1 MKNLEKSK
9 FKYLWRAVFLKK
21 TITQHPEDKY
31 SRYNPDA
38 EWNPS
43 SFRDFQNYF
52 DGHSGEL
59 ISFELVGKDAT
70 YTVDLTRP
78 WCPMIY
84 VDERGRWGSE
94 KHTLIHREKR
104 PLRDVRIIYYRNM
117 GTTITNGVFGE
128 PRVLGYVI
136 GYQGIDENGNSRKK
150 MITVI

>member
-9 FKYLWRAVFLKK
+9 FKYLWRAVFQKK

-31 SRYNPDA
+31 SRHNPDA

-52 DGHSGEL
+52 DNHSKEL

-84 VDERGRWGSE
+84 ADERGRWGSE

-117 GTTITNGVFGE
+117 EATIVDGVFGE
-128 PRVLGYVI
+128 PRVLSYVI

>member
-1 MKNLEKSK
+1 MRNLAKSK
-9 FKYLWRAVFLKK
+9 FKYLWRANFLKK

-31 SRYNPDA
+31 SRFDPDA

-59 ISFELVGKDAT
+59 ISFELVGEDKV
-70 YTVDLTRP
+70 YTVDLTRA
-78 WCPMIY
+78 WCPIIY
-84 VDERGRWGSE
+84 VDEKGRWGSE
-94 KHTLIHREKR
+94 KHTLLHREKR

-117 GTTITNGVFGE
+117 ETTINNGLVGE

-136 GYQGIDENGNSRKK
+136 GYQGLDEKGNSRKK
-150 MITVI
+150 EIVVV

>member
-31 SRYNPDA
+31 SRHNPDA

-70 YTVDLTRP
+70 YNVDLTRP

-117 GTTITNGVFGE
+117 ETTITNGVFGE
-128 PRVLGYVI
+128 PRVLSYVI
-136 GYQGIDENGNSRKK
+136 GYQGLDENGNSRKK

>member
-9 FKYLWRAVFLKK
+9 FKYLWRAVFDKK
-21 TITQHPEDKY
+21 VITQHPEDKY
-31 SRYNPDA
+31 SKHNPDA

-52 DGHSGEL
+52 DNHSEEL
-59 ISFELVGKDAT
+59 IRFELVSKDAT
-70 YTVDLTRP
+70 YTVDLSRP

-117 GTTITNGVFGE
+117 ETTIINGVFGE
-128 PRVLGYVI
+128 PRVLSYVI

>member
-31 SRYNPDA
+31 SRHNPDA

-117 GTTITNGVFGE
+117 ETTITNGVFGE
-128 PRVLGYVI
+128 PRVLSYVI
-136 GYQGIDENGNSRKK
+136 GYQGLDENGNSRKK

>member
-1 MKNLEKSK
+1 MRNLEKSK
-9 FKYLWRAVFLKK
+9 FKYLWRTNFLKK

-52 DGHSGEL
+52 DKHSEEL
-59 ISFELVGKDAT
+59 VSFELVSKDVN

-94 KHTLIHREKR
+94 KHNLIHREKR
-104 PLRDVRIIYYRNM
+104 PLTNVRIIYYRNM
-117 GTTITNGVFGE
+117 ETTIVDGVVGE
-128 PRVLGYVI
+128 PRVLSYTL
-136 GYQGIDENGNSRKK
+136 GYQGIDKNGNNRQKT
-150 MITVI
+150 ITVI

>member
-31 SRYNPDA
+31 SRHNPDA

-70 YTVDLTRP
+70 YTVDLTRQ

-117 GTTITNGVFGE
+117 EAKIVDGVFGE
-128 PRVLGYVI
+128 PQVLSYVI
-136 GYQGIDENGNSRKK
+136 GYQGLDENGNSRKK

>member
-9 FKYLWRAVFLKK
+9 FKYLWRAVFNKK
-21 TITQHPEDKY
+21 VITQHPEDKY
-31 SRYNPDA
+31 SKYNPDA

-52 DGHSGEL
+52 DNHSEEL
-59 ISFELVGKDAT
+59 ISFELVSKDAT

-117 GTTITNGVFGE
+117 ETTITNGVFGE
-128 PRVLGYVI
+128 PRVLSYVI

>member
-31 SRYNPDA
+31 SRHNPDA

-104 PLRDVRIIYYRNM
+104 PLLDVRIIYYRNM
-117 GTTITNGVFGE
+117 ETTIVDGVFGE
-128 PRVLGYVI
+128 PRVLSYVI
-136 GYQGIDENGNSRKK
+136 GYQGLDENGNSRKK

>member
-31 SRYNPDA
+31 SRHNPDA

-52 DGHSGEL
+52 NKHPKEL
-59 ISFELVGKDAT
+59 ISFELVGKEAT

-78 WCPMIY
+78 WCPIIY
-84 VDERGRWGSE
+84 ADERGKWGSE

-117 GTTITNGVFGE
+117 ETTIVDGVFGE
-128 PRVLGYVI
+128 PRVLSYVI
-136 GYQGIDENGNSRKK
+136 GYQGLDENGNSRKK
-150 MITVI
+150 MITVV

>member
-9 FKYLWRAVFLKK
+9 FKYLWRAVFQKK

-117 GTTITNGVFGE
+117 EAKVVDGVFGE
-128 PRVLGYVI
+128 PRVLRYVI
-136 GYQGIDENGNSRKK
+136 GYQGLDENGNSRKK